1 MLEVIELTARGQ
13 SLTTN
18 KVCVASGLVNEIECR
33 FDTDWQVDA
42 TRAIFVN
49 NARSKKISVVLVNGK
64 CNVPHEVLL
73 DKGDVEVNLV
83 GSVIED
89 ETLVERTTSYKTK
102 VVEVK
107 QKVNVDGANTVTP
120 TPSEFEQFVEAVADE
135 VHKVTDMTVGA
146 ETLDAGSEAYVEKT
160 VGEVVNLK
168 FGLPRGEKGD
178 RGERGERGEKGEKGD
193 SGASTWG
200 EVADKPFNTIGQ
212 NLKVVNGVLTVDTAD
227 EVEADETRPITSAGV
242 HVVLGN
248 VESLLAV
255 I

>member
-33 FDTDWQVDA
+33 FDTDWQVDE

-49 NARSKKISVVLVNGK
+49 NARNKKISVVLVNGK

-107 QKVNVDGANTVTP
+107 QKVNLDGANSVNP
-120 TPSEFEQFVEAVADE
+120 TPEVWEQDVARLDSRIDEAEAEIPTDVIGEAPIDNKQYARKNGDWTE
-135 VHKVTDMTVGA
+135 VQG
-146 ETLDAGSEAYVEKT
+146 G
-160 VGEVVNLK
+160 G
-168 FGLPRGEKGD
+168 G
-178 RGERGERGEKGEKGD
+178 
-193 SGASTWG
+193 GASTWG
-200 EVADKPFNTIGQ
+200 EVADKPFQTIGQ
-212 NLKVVNGVLTVDTAD
+212 NLKVVGGALTVDTAD